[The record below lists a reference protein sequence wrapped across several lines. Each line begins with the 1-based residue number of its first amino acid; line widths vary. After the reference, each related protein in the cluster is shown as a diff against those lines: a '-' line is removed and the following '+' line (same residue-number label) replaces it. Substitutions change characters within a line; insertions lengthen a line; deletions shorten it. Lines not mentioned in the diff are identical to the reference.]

1 LYTTFIYIV
10 HLTYYDLFNLFWI
23 DILVK
28 GGEYLSKGRGGQ
40 QNQEI
45 RRVRSPKR
53 GEIPGVVEQILGH
66 GKLKVRCADGKIRL
80 SRIPGKM
87 KKRIWIREGDVVLI
101 KPWDFQSDEKAD
113 VIWRYTRTE
122 ANWLERRG
130 YLNI

>member
-1 LYTTFIYIV
+1 M
-10 HLTYYDLFNLFWI
+10 
-23 DILVK
+23 
-28 GGEYLSKGRGGQ
+28 SRGRGQGQ

-45 RRVRSPKR
+45 RRVRSPRR

-66 GKLKVRCADGKIRL
+66 GKLRVRSTDGKTRL
-80 SRIPGKM
+80 ARIPGKM

-130 YLNI
+130 YLKL

>member
-1 LYTTFIYIV
+1 MFILLLIEYKNHKIS
-10 HLTYYDLFNLFWI
+10 NI
-23 DILVK
+23 
-28 GGEYLSKGRGGQ
+28 GGEYLRKGRGQDTQ
-40 QNQEI
+40 QI
-45 RRVRSPKR
+45 RRVRSPRK

-130 YLNI
+130 YLNL